1 MAILK
6 TSIPYAK
13 ALFELAKEK
22 NMVTDIKSDTQSLV
36 QAIDK
41 STEFADFISN
51 PIVSSTDKTT
61 TLAKLFGGKIKTETS
76 NFLNIL
82 VSKGRIS
89 ELKSVCEA
97 FQEMANKESNT
108 YQLKLTTAT
117 HISDDAK
124 KQIAEKSLGDAK
136 FEIETIVNPEI
147 LGGFILEYDNRMLD
161 QSISTKVNTFKKNIL
176 K

>member
-124 KQIAEKSLGDAK
+124 
-136 FEIETIVNPEI
+136 FEIEAIVNPEI

-161 QSISTKVNTFKKNIL
+161 QSISTKINTFKKNIL